1 MKKSKAAKKT
11 APAPT
16 KRRKTRRAITQDVT
30 FLMMTIAYDQT
41 VRNQYLKTGNTWP
54 QFCSWLIG
62 YLKAPG
68 DRAAVKRALPL
79 CKFLMPVPSGQSAAM
94 TDKINQT
101 LEQQGVFPDTGD
113 TIETPVMRPNSWPVR
128 K

>member
-11 APAPT
+11 ART
-16 KRRKTRRAITQDVT
+16 KRHKTRGGIAQDVT

-41 VRNQYLKTGNTWP
+41 VNAQYFKLNPNWSA
-54 QFCSWLIG
+54 FCGWLIG

-68 DRAAVKRALPL
+68 DQDAVKRALPL
-79 CKFLMPVPSGQSAAM
+79 CNFLMPVPSGQSGSM
-94 TDKINQT
+94 TNKINQT
-101 LEQQGVFPDTGD
+101 LAQQGVIPEPGD
-113 TIETPVMRPNSWPVR
+113 IIEIPVMRPNSWPVR

>member
-1 MKKSKAAKKT
+1 
-11 APAPT
+11 
-16 KRRKTRRAITQDVT
+16 
-30 FLMMTIAYDQT
+30 MTIAYDQT

-62 YLKAPG
+62 YLEAPE
-68 DRAAVKRALPL
+68 DRAAVKRALRL
-79 CKFLMPVPSGQSAAM
+79 CSFLMPVLPGQSAST

-113 TIETPVMRPNSWPVR
+113 IIETPVMRPSSWPVR